1 MTLVYLVLWF
11 IFNERITWE
20 LLIIGL
26 LACALVDLFS
36 WKILGMKPGGSIK
49 RKLRLIAKGLR
60 YGWKLLTEIFKAN
73 ASVIRLIVS
82 PELEVEPEIHYF
94 KTRLKSDSAR
104 VALANSITL
113 TPGTIT
119 CLLEDDKLCV
129 HALDKSLAEGID
141 NTEFEQDL
149 LEMEEIANES

>member
-1 MTLVYLVLWF
+1 MTLVYLALWF
-11 IFNERITWE
+11 IFNERITLE

-26 LACALVDLFS
+26 LACALIDLFA
-36 WKILGMKPGGSIK
+36 WKILGMRSGGSIK
-49 RKLRLIAKGLR
+49 KKLRLIGRGLQ
-60 YGWKLLTEIFKAN
+60 YAWKLLSEIFKAN

-94 KTRLKSDSAR
+94 KTRLKTDSAR

-119 CLLEDDKLCV
+119 CLLEDDRLCV
-129 HALDKSLAEGID
+129 HALDKTLAEGID

-149 LEMEEIANES
+149 LKMEEIANES